1 MSAFPG
7 PLTNLGLSV
16 DFEELD
22 LTRTGAEYVNAVATA
37 YTHALEKLDATLRLR
52 RILATPDGRRL
63 FAETYTTYRCDF
75 VRMLFLVGARCGYS
89 YQLYS
94 SIAHNVHDEA
104 GGEDATPH
112 NVLYEDFLEA
122 CGGKP
127 TDQVLR
133 EGIAPFAL
141 TWFQDWEEM
150 AMTWPVEDAF
160 CVVSNYEILDQPD
173 HLTVIPELKR
183 ANVSP
188 RGLRFWEVHAAT
200 FHWHLHFPDLGPLS
214 QSKRWRIAMRTGAE
228 WVLTKH
234 VGWWAGCLRHV
245 EACLAGNVE
254 LVPLP
259 PALLQRMSP
268 IPLSDLPAFPRKAGV
283 SPQ

>member
-1 MSAFPG
+1 MSALLE
-7 PLTNLGLSV
+7 PLTSLGLSV
-16 DFEELD
+16 DFAELD
-22 LTRTGAEYVNAVATA
+22 LAKVSAEYVNEVASA
-37 YTHALEKLDATLRLR
+37 YARALERLEVAQRLR
-52 RILATPDGRRL
+52 RIFSTPDGLRI

-75 VRMLFLVGARCGYS
+75 VRMLFLVGARCGYC

-104 GGEDATPH
+104 GGENATPH
-112 NVLYEDFLEA
+112 NILYENFLEE
-122 CGGKP
+122 CGGKA
-127 TDQVLR
+127 TDQLLR
-133 EGIAPFAL
+133 EGTPPFAL
-141 TWFQDWEEM
+141 KWFEEWEEM
-150 AMTWPVEDAF
+150 ATTWPVEDAF
-160 CVVSNYEILDQPD
+160 CVVANYEILDQPD

-183 ANVSP
+183 ANLSP

-214 QSKRWRIAMRTGAE
+214 QSKRWRLAMRTGAQ

-268 IPLSDLPAFPRKAGV
+268 IPLSDLPEYPNKA
-283 SPQ
+283 